1 MDTLQT
7 ILKKRILVLDGAMG
21 TMIQSFHLTEADYR
35 GTAFVDHPCEL
46 QGNNDL
52 LSLTRPDVIKSIH
65 RQYLQ
70 AGADILETNTFNAN
84 AISQGDYQLE
94 ELCYQ
99 MNYQAVI
106 LAREVAD
113 SATKENP
120 NKPRFVCGILGPTN
134 RMASLSP
141 DISRPG
147 YRNVTFDE
155 LSAAYITQTEALL
168 AGGVDLL
175 MVETVFDSLNA
186 KAALWA
192 ILTVFEKEKH
202 SLPIIV
208 SGTVSDASGRILS
221 GQTLVAFWY
230 TVRHANLLGLGLN
243 CALGVTQMRPYLE
256 ELAPLVDANLSVHPN
271 AGLPNTFGE
280 YEDQPEFMAEHLK
293 AFAEEGLV
301 NIVGG
306 CCGSTPDHIQ
316 AITEAVQGL
325 SPRLIPQLEPYTR
338 LSGLE
343 PLTIRPD
350 SLFVNIGERAN
361 VTGSAK
367 FRHLIK
373 SQKYEMALKIAED
386 QITNGAQILD
396 VNMDEGLLDSEW
408 EMENFLRLM
417 AMEPNIC
424 KVPFMIDSS
433 KWSVLKRGLKN
444 MPGKGIVNSISLK
457 VGEDVFLQQAQE
469 IQKYGAAVIVMAF
482 DEDGQADTY
491 ERKIAILNRS
501 YQLLTQEAGFPPED
515 IIFDPNIFAVATGI
529 PEHNNYAL
537 AYLEACKTL
546 KRTYPHSLI
555 SGGVSN
561 LSFSF
566 RGNNA
571 LRKAMHSVF
580 IYHAIKAGMD
590 MGIVHAGQ
598 LMVYDEID
606 PVLRTAIEDV
616 LFNRYEKATET
627 LLSMVKRMEPKV
639 YQKETVK
646 AWRELPI
653 EARLS
658 HALIEG
664 VTDYI
669 IADTEEA
676 YRKIGDPL
684 KVIEGPLLDG
694 MNQVGEL
701 FGAGKM
707 FLPQVVKSAR
717 VMKQAVSHLEQYLQT
732 GKGQDKGKRGKI
744 LLATVKGDVHDIGKN
759 IVGVVL
765 GCNHFDI
772 VDLGVMVPAQRIV
785 ETALKQKVNI
795 VGLSGLI
802 TPSLEEMVN
811 VAKELNRQQVKVPLL
826 IGGATTSR
834 THTAVKIE
842 PAYHGPVV
850 HVKDASQSAGIVNQ
864 LLHPETHPDYLK
876 QLSRDYR
883 QIRQQQQRST
893 TKKTLLPLTVAR
905 ERKTTINWEQ
915 YAPPTPIQKG
925 LTIYEEYPL
934 PELLPYIDW
943 TPFFMTW
950 ELKGKYPEILKDPN
964 KGQQARRLYQEA
976 QEMLSLMV
984 KEKRLTARAVVGL
997 FPANAQGDDV
1007 EIYTDEDRNGVRMT
1021 VHFLRQQSDKG
1032 SSRAHRCLTDYIV
1045 PREKEK
1051 LDWIGAFAVTT
1062 GIGLAQWVAEYEK
1075 TQDDFQAI
1083 LAKSLADR
1091 LVEALAEHLHE
1102 RVRRELWGYSPEEDL
1117 EPAALLK
1124 EKYRGIRPAPGYP
1137 ACPDHTEKQLLFDLL
1152 KVTKHTSIQLTDH
1165 FAMTPP
1171 ASICGWY
1178 FSHPAARYFG
1188 VGKIGKDQVTDY
1200 AHRKGM
1206 AINTVEQWLAP
1217 NLAYDPRL

>member
-21 TMIQSFHLTEADYR
+21 TMIQSFHLTEDDYR
-35 GTAFVDHPCEL
+35 GTMFKDHSCEL

-52 LSLTRPDVIKSIH
+52 LTLTRPDVIESIH

-70 AGADILETNTFNAN
+70 AGADIIETNTFNAN
-84 AISQGDYQLE
+84 AISQKDYQLE
-94 ELCYQ
+94 EHCYKL
-99 MNYQAVI
+99 NYQAAV
-106 LAREVAD
+106 LARKVAD
-113 SATKENP
+113 SVTKDTP
-120 NKPRFVCGILGPTN
+120 KKPRFVCGILGPTN

-141 DISRPG
+141 DISQPG
-147 YRNVTFDE
+147 YRNVPFDE
-155 LSAAYITQTEALL
+155 LSAAYLTQVQALL
-168 AGGVDLL
+168 TGGVDLL

-192 ILTVFEKEKH
+192 IHTVFEKEKC

-221 GQTLVAFWY
+221 GQTLEAFWY
-230 TVRHANLLGLGLN
+230 TVRHANLLSLGLN

-256 ELAPLVDANLSVHPN
+256 GLSPLVDANISVHPN
-271 AGLPNTFGE
+271 AGLPNAFGK
-280 YEDQPEFMAEHLK
+280 YEDQPEFTAQHLK

-316 AITEAVQGL
+316 AIAEAVEGIP
-325 SPRLIPQLEPYTR
+325 PRPIPGVETYTR

-350 SLFVNIGERAN
+350 SLFVNVGERTN

-367 FRHLIK
+367 FRRLIK
-373 SQKYEMALKIAED
+373 SQEYDTALKVAED
-386 QITNGAQILD
+386 QIIEGAQILD
-396 VNMDEGLLDSEW
+396 INMDEGLLDSES

-417 AMEPNIC
+417 VMEPNIC

-433 KWSVLKRGLKN
+433 KWSVLERGLKN

-457 VGEDVFLQQAQE
+457 EGKEVFLRQARE
-469 IQKYGAAVIVMAF
+469 IRKYGAAVIVMAF
-482 DEDGQADTY
+482 DEEGQADAY
-491 ERKIAILNRS
+491 ERKVAILSRC
-501 YQLLTQEAGFPPED
+501 YRLLTEEVGFPPED

-529 PEHNNYAL
+529 SEHNDYAL

-546 KRTYPHSLI
+546 KQTYPHSLI

-571 LRKAMHSVF
+571 IRKAMHSIF

-606 PVLRTAIEDV
+606 PELRTAIEDV
-616 LFNRYEKATET
+616 LFNRHPHATET
-627 LLSMVKRMEPKV
+627 LISMAQSIDPKAE
-639 YQKETVK
+639 KKKAVK
-646 AWRELPI
+646 AWRELPV

-658 HALIEG
+658 YALIEG
-664 VTDYI
+664 VTDYVI
-669 IADTEEA
+669 EDTEEA
-676 YRKIGDPL
+676 YQKIGDPL

-694 MNQVGEL
+694 MNRVGDL

-717 VMKQAVSHLEQYLQT
+717 VMKQAVSHLEQYLRT
-732 GKGQDKGKRGKI
+732 GEGRDKGKRGKI

-765 GCNHFDI
+765 GCNHFNI

-785 ETALKQKVNI
+785 ETALKEKVNI

-811 VAKELNRQQVKVPLL
+811 VARELNRRQVKIPLL
-826 IGGATTSR
+826 IGGATTSK

-842 PAYHGPVV
+842 PAYHGPVIY
-850 HVKDASQSAGIVNQ
+850 VKDASQSAGIVNQ
-864 LLHPETHPDYLK
+864 LLHPDTHPKYLSE
-876 QLSRDYR
+876 LSGEY
-883 QIRQQQQRST
+883 QEIRKRHQRTT
-893 TKKTLLPLTVAR
+893 TKKTLLPLTTAR
-905 ERKTTINWEQ
+905 ARKTTINWVQ
-915 YAPPTPIQKG
+915 YTPCVPIHKG
-925 LTIYEEYPL
+925 LTVFEEYPL
-934 PELLPYIDW
+934 QELISYIDW
-943 TPFFMTW
+943 TPFFLTW
-950 ELKGKYPEILKDPN
+950 ELKGKYPEILEDSRM
-964 KGQQARRLYQEA
+964 GQQAQRLYQEA
-976 QEMLSLMV
+976 QEMLALIV

-1007 EIYTDEDRNGVRMT
+1007 EIYTDDNRSGVRLT
-1021 VHFLRQQSDKG
+1021 IHFLRQQNDKG
-1032 SSRAHRCLTDYIV
+1032 ASRPNRCLADYIV
-1045 PREKEK
+1045 PREKDK
-1051 LDWIGAFAVTT
+1051 LDWIGAFAVTA
-1062 GIGLAQWVAEYEK
+1062 GIGLKQWVAEHEK
-1075 TQDDFQAI
+1075 NQDDFQAI
-1083 LAKSLADR
+1083 MAKSLADR

-1102 RVRRELWGYSPEEDL
+1102 RVRRELWGYNPDEVL
-1117 EPAALLK
+1117 EPSALLK
-1124 EKYRGIRPAPGYP
+1124 EKYCGIRPAPGYP
-1137 ACPDHTEKQLLFDLL
+1137 ACPDHTEKQLLFDLISA
-1152 KVTKHTSIQLTDH
+1152 TKHTGIKLTDH

-1178 FSHPAARYFG
+1178 FAHPEARYFG
-1188 VGKIGKDQVTDY
+1188 VGKIDKDQVIDY

-1206 AINTVEQWLAP
+1206 AINTVEKWLAP